1 MNKYTRGT
9 TQLMMMLEANRQIK
23 STSSCMDALDSCTK
37 NHGFTTIK
45 RFMRKSSSVILN
57 EAICGRQP
65 HLFIHLYKPW
75 QVYIMFF
82 IWKLQV
88 TSYHC
93 SNKCHNHILYALIGI
108 EWELCYLIFGKLV
121 DHFFLCLLVFRVFLI
136 VSLERN
142 MKYDP
147 FWF

>member
-1 MNKYTRGT
+1 
-9 TQLMMMLEANRQIK
+9 MMLEANHDRFHK
-23 STSSCMDALDSCTK
+23 STSSCIATLYSRTS

-45 RFMRKSSSVILN
+45 SYVRKLIPMTLN
-57 EAICGRQP
+57 KVLCGKQP
-65 HLFIHLYKPW
+65 DFFIYLYKLW

-88 TSYHC
+88 TLYHC
-93 SNKCHNHILYALIGI
+93 SSKCHNHVLYALIDI
-108 EWELCYLIFGKLV
+108 EWALCYLNFGKLV
-121 DHFFLCLLVFRVFLI
+121 EHVFVCLLVFRVFLF

-142 MKYDP
+142 MKYSP